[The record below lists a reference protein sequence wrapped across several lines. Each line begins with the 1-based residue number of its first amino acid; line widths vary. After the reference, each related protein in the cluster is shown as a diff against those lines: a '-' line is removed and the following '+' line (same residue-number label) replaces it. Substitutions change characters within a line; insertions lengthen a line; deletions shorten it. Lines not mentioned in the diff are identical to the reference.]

1 MKTATPKKET
11 FAYAAFLRGINVGG
25 NTIIKMEDL
34 AKAFKAMGFSGIK
47 TILASGNVVFQ
58 SSEKD
63 KILITKTIAARLAK
77 MAGREVSIIVRS
89 VEELQELEASN
100 PFKTVSMTPKTKAF
114 ITFVPD
120 YKKSQNTSTPDVQD
134 DFSILRITDG
144 MIVSVM
150 HEKPGKGT
158 LDLMGGI
165 EKKYGKQI
173 TTRTWNT
180 LLKVLKTAE

>member
-1 MKTATPKKET
+1 MKKQAPKKDALT
-11 FAYAAFLRGINVGG
+11 YAAFLRGINVGG

-63 KILITKTIAARLAK
+63 KTVITKTIAARLAK
-77 MAGREVSIIVRS
+77 IAGREISIIVRS
-89 VEELQELEASN
+89 MEELQELEADD
-100 PFKTVSMTPKTKAF
+100 PFKSISMTSKTKAF

-120 YKKSQNTSTPDVQD
+120 YKKSMNTSTPDIQD

-150 HEKPGKGT
+150 HEQPGKGT

-180 LLKVLKTAE
+180 LLKVLKAGE